1 MITNVA
7 DDEDDFDILDMA
19 QFLEV
24 VPKLN
29 PNAFA
34 DSDTA
39 AEMNAYWSQKTG
51 DVGAISVC
59 SKEEALAIARNAFGK
74 NQSTSTSLLDNGY
87 ESDTCCGS
95 DIARQWGEDLEK
107 ANTRRNFVTI

>member
-19 QFLEV
+19 QFFDV
-24 VPKLN
+24 ISQLN
-29 PNAFA
+29 SNAFA

-51 DVGAISVC
+51 DVGAVSVC
-59 SKEEALAIARNAFGK
+59 SNEEALAIARTAFGK
-74 NQSTSTSLLDNGY
+74 TQSTSTSLLDNGY
-87 ESDTCCGS
+87 ESDTCYES
-95 DIARQWGEDLEK
+95 EIARPWGEDLEK
-107 ANTRRNFVTI
+107 ANTRRNFVAS